1 MDISNNDDAKHIVEE
16 TPVADTTETTD
27 VSGIDISLNKT
38 TEEKVETVEK
48 EEEVFDPKDLK
59 QVLQRFIQNP
69 DGKFPVTMAMKQM
82 VICLT
87 NVSSDSLGKIEK
99 LLEKVFADKKLDIQD
114 APLLMILM
122 QELFELYD
130 ALEFKKI
137 KSEHCASLLKLIAH
151 VVYTHKYAE
160 SVSEDESTVILKSFN
175 TVIDTAV
182 MLMDLK
188 ESIPLKKRCRSIFFC
203 YK

>member
-1 MDISNNDDAKHIVEE
+1 MDISNNNETKPVDD
-16 TPVADTTETTD
+16 TPVVTD
-27 VSGIDISLNKT
+27 ISDISLDISLNET
-38 TEEKVETVEK
+38 TENAEK
-48 EEEVFDPKDLK
+48 EEKEEDTFDPNDLK
-59 QVLQRFIQNP
+59 QVLQKFIQNP
-69 DGKFPVTMAMKQM
+69 DGKIPVTMAMKQM

-130 ALEFKKI
+130 AMEFKKI

-160 SVSEDESTVILKSFN
+160 SVSEEESTVILKTFN

-188 ESIPLKKRCRSIFFC
+188 ENIPLKKRCRSLFFC

>member
-16 TPVADTTETTD
+16 TPVAD
-27 VSGIDISLNKT
+27 VSGIDISLNET
-38 TEEKVETVEK
+38 TEEKVETVETVEK
-48 EEEVFDPKDLK
+48 EEEEVFDPKDLK

-188 ESIPLKKRCRSIFFC
+188 ESIPLKKRCRSLFLC